1 MQNYDY
7 FDSFFIHSFNK
18 PIKGIEEIMKDTL
31 FILLDDGTCI
41 VFCIS
46 KMKIINEQKFAELQH
61 ATHCTKFSIQNGQ
74 DNQIRDLIMTQHK
87 LGFLG
92 ILMVEDNT
100 HNIVFLQKI
109 QLEYTGFMKI
119 LPNEE
124 IFSYKTG
131 YSQQRSVLINECFLY
146 SPNKK
151 DTSIE
156 KLNLLNGKPVVS
168 YQFYEE
174 KYIDTICCMKKVAIE
189 NQESIQNLLIVAYE
203 GLYMGILELDEKNQK
218 HKFLLQRTKI
228 VDCKEEMPYI
238 FDFQLSVN
246 VKEPKNDIVITIY
259 ICTSVEELQ
268 VLKLNLTDKKI
279 TSQSNINI
287 KYLSPQIGLS
297 NIKMDKKQLYV
308 STLDRQVKILSR
320 KKLQEVCSFQFH
332 NNSINGLLLITD
344 QNLDENGQQKSKF
357 LISISEDCKMAVID
371 LNKLRK
377 KK

>member
-41 VFCIS
+41 IFCIS

-61 ATHCTKFSIQNGQ
+61 ATHCAKFSIQNGQ

-92 ILMVEDNT
+92 ILMAEDNT

-124 IFSYKTG
+124 VFSYKTG
-131 YSQQRSVLINECFLY
+131 FVQQRSVLKNECYIY

-156 KLNLLNGKPVVS
+156 KLNLLNGKLIAS
-168 YQFYEE
+168 YQFQEE
-174 KYIDTICCMKKVAIE
+174 KYVDTVSCMKKVSIE
-189 NQESIQNLLIVAYE
+189 NQEIIQNILIVAYE
-203 GLYMGILELDEKNQK
+203 GLYISILELDEINQK
-218 HKFLLQRTKI
+218 YKFLLQRIK
-228 VDCKEEMPYI
+228 VVECKEEMPYI
-238 FDFQLSVN
+238 FDFQLNVN
-246 VKEPKNDIVITIY
+246 VQEPKNDIFITIY
-259 ICTSVEELQ
+259 ICTSVEQLQ
-268 VLKLNLTDKKI
+268 LLKFNLTEKKLA
-279 TSQSNINI
+279 SQNVINI

-297 NIKMDKKQLYV
+297 NIKIDKKQLYV
-308 STLDRQVKILSR
+308 STLDRQVKILS
-320 KKLQEVCSFQFH
+320 KKKHQEVCSFQFH
-332 NNSINGLLLITD
+332 NNSVNGLLLIKD
-344 QNLDENGQQKSKF
+344 SSLYENEQKKSQF